1 MMALWSAGLAMCGG
15 RMDGHEHWVYC
26 VGGSRE
32 ELPGSGGG
40 YADRNT
46 DGQAGNDVPVE
57 KSSYG

>member
-1 MMALWSAGLAMCGG
+1 
-15 RMDGHEHWVYC
+15 MDGHEHWVYC

-57 KSSYG
+57 KSSYGYRGSFSRDKM